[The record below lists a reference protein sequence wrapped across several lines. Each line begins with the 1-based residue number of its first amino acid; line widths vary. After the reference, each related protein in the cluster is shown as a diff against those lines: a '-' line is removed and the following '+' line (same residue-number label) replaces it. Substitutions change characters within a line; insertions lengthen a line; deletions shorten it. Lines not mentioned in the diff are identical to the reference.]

1 MRNISLSGRR
11 NILAT
16 SSTEPMLVLLEITH
30 VDLVVAIRV
39 VNNTESIVSQ
49 GNTFLATAFELLL
62 PDDIEGQIPQATLS
76 VDNIG
81 QQLTQWL
88 EVSRGG
94 QGARCRMMMV
104 APSLPN
110 LLEYDM
116 TMDMTG
122 LKIDNQKVSAQL
134 GFVNTLGRSAVAK
147 TFNPQSAPGLW

>member
-1 MRNISLSGRR
+1 MRNISLSGSR
-11 NILAT
+11 NLLAT
-16 SSTEPMLVLLEITH
+16 SSSEPMLVMLEITH
-30 VDLVVAIRV
+30 VDLAVAIRV
-39 VNNTESIVSQ
+39 VNNTENVVSQ

-76 VDNIG
+76 VDNVG
-81 QQLTQWL
+81 QELTQWL

-104 APSLPN
+104 SPSLPN

-147 TFNPQSAPGLW
+147 TFTPATAPGLW